1 MTDVIETIQRD
12 SGISFPFLG
21 DWIINPPSSFT
32 LFGKTIYF
40 YGVII
45 AMGFLLGI
53 LWIAKNSRK
62 AGIKEDDIY
71 DVIIWTIPF
80 SIIGARLYFVL
91 FSLDYYIAN
100 PSKIIA
106 VWEGGLAIYGGI
118 IAGILVILL
127 VCRHKKMNVLNA
139 LDLIMGGL
147 LIGQILG
154 RWGNF
159 FNREAFGAQ
168 TEIFCRMGLTSPD
181 GTTIYVHPTF
191 LYESLW
197 NLMLFIVISVML
209 RHGKRK
215 YNGQLFLVYLFGYGV
230 GRALIEGLR
239 TDSLYI
245 GHTNIRVSQLL
256 SVILVIVAGTL
267 LIVNAVRVKKGTLT
281 LTPAYRKKDE
291 EEVPATGKIPE
302 EEPASEGMEEAGEVP
317 EEASAETEE
326 SPAEAEEPPAAE
338 AVPEEPGK
346 EKNDDGE

>member
-291 EEVPATGKIPE
+291 EEVPATGEIPE

-326 SPAEAEEPPAAE
+326 SPAEAVEPPAAE

-346 EKNDDGE
+346 GKKDDGE